1 MQQELEELQPQLVTA
16 SAENERMMIIIE
28 KESKEVEYTSK
39 VRLLTSVGDCI
50 GGKRRNDDH
59 YREGIERSGIHIKG
73 EAVNLG

>member
-1 MQQELEELQPQLVTA
+1 MTA
-16 SAENERMMIIIE
+16 SAENEQTMIIFV

-39 VRLLTSVGDCI
+39 IRQSASVGDCI

-59 YREGIERSGIHIKG
+59 YQERIEGSGIHIKG

>member
-39 VRLLTSVGDCI
+39 VR
-50 GGKRRNDDH
+50 
-59 YREGIERSGIHIKG
+59 
-73 EAVNLG
+73 AVRHV

>member
-39 VRLLTSVGDCI
+39 VSAL
-50 GGKRRNDDH
+50 RR
-59 YREGIERSGIHIKG
+59 
-73 EAVNLG
+73 V